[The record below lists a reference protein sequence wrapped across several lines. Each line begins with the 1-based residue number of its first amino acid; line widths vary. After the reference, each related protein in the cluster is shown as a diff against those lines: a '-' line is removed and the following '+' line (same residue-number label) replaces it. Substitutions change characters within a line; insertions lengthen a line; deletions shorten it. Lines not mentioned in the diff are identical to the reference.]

1 MIDEAEIPKEFYRL
15 EYQSDIDVGTDHWEK
30 GNAYESEVGAQ
41 SALLSHINSYP
52 FLPVRVTRVV
62 LFEDTETLGRYLP

>member
-1 MIDEAEIPKEFYRL
+1 MIDYDEIPKEFYRL
-15 EYQSDIDVGTDHWEK
+15 EYQSDILVGTDDWEK
-30 GNAYESEVGAQ
+30 GNAYESESSAQ

-62 LFEDTETLGRYLP
+62 LFEDTEILGRYLP